1 MESSDRHATPAIND
15 TRNAMSGTV
24 HGPSVQAATIHG
36 DVYLGI
42 AAAQEQAPRVPRQLP
57 PGPRHFTGRTESL
70 DALDAALDAALT
82 GEGPALAVISGP
94 PGVGKTSL
102 ALSWLH
108 RRGDRFPDGQ
118 LYVDL
123 QGHLT
128 EQPVAPSSVLP
139 RFLHALGVGPGH
151 VPGDLAEQT
160 SLFRTLTA
168 GRRLALL
175 CDNAFSAAQV
185 RVLAPVAPGSVCVV
199 TSRWR
204 LTSLLLDG
212 ARMVPLE
219 PLDTEDAVEL
229 LALIAG
235 QERVAADYAAAR
247 DLVDSCGRFPL
258 AVCVGAALLTVRPGW
273 SIAEAAADLDTGIR
287 STAADEEFSMIAC
300 LDQAYAALPSDA
312 ARLYRR
318 LGLHPGPEFG
328 AGVVTAVASAE
339 PAIGG
344 PRERAAAL
352 VDASLLSAPG
362 PDRYRFHD
370 LIHQHALGRT
380 EADDPGELR
389 GGIVRRVLDHYLA
402 TANSA
407 DRVLNPQRH
416 RPPPHYSSPSP
427 DAITFTDSAAALEW
441 FATERGNL
449 VSAQRLAADNDLHS
463 AAWQIA
469 DAMWPLFS
477 SLHLHEDWTAAYEL
491 GVASARACG
500 HRLGEARLLT
510 GLGVALRDAGRD
522 AEALRAF
529 DRAVSVRRDI
539 GDRRGEA
546 LVLHHAALTHRALG
560 DLPRTGELLRTAL
573 DLRTEVG
580 DTRGQAREHAAIG
593 ETESLSGRHTE
604 ALAQLTRARDMLTGT
619 GDHHEILVER
629 LLGQAHVRSGDE
641 PAARAHF
648 AVVLDLLD
656 GKGTVFEEGTVY
668 EALGDLDERE
678 GDRASARSCYARAE
692 AVYTG
697 LGAVQDARRA
707 AARLARLDDTTAGSG

>member
-1 MESSDRHATPAIND
+1 
-15 TRNAMSGTV
+15 MSGTV

-36 DVYLGI
+36 DVYLGS
-42 AAAQEQAPRVPRQLP
+42 AAAQERAPRVPRQLP

-70 DALDAALDAALT
+70 AALDAALDAALT

-139 RFLHALGVGPGH
+139 RFLHALGVGPDH

-219 PLDTEDAVEL
+219 PLDTEDAVRL

-235 QERVAADYAAAR
+235 QERVAADYGAAR

-273 SIAEAAADLDTGIR
+273 SIAAAAADLDAGIR

-328 AGVVTAVASAE
+328 AGVVTAVAAAE

-344 PRERAAAL
+344 PGERVAAL

-362 PDRYRFHD
+362 PGRYRFHD
-370 LIHQHALGRT
+370 VIQHHAKGRAEMDDSNELRT
-380 EADDPGELR
+380 ETVQR
-389 GGIVRRVLDHYLA
+389 ILDHYLS

-407 DRVLNPQRH
+407 DRVLYPQRH
-416 RPPPHYSSPSP
+416 RPPPTYLTSSADPGNAARFP
-427 DAITFTDSAAALEW
+427 DGAAALEW
-441 FATERGNL
+441 FDTERGNL
-449 VSAQRLAADNDLHS
+449 VSAQRLAAEYGLHS
-463 AAWQIA
+463 ATWQIS

-477 SLHLHEDWTAAYEL
+477 YLRYHEDWVSTHEL
-491 GVASARACG
+491 GATAARACG
-500 HRLGEARLLT
+500 HTLGEARLRT
-510 GLGVALRDAGRD
+510 GLGVALYETGRLD
-522 AEALRAF
+522 EALRVFNDALLLRRAF
-529 DRAVSVRRDI
+529 D
-539 GDRRGEA
+539 DRRGEA
-546 LVLHHAALTHRALG
+546 LVLHHIALIHQALG
-560 DLPRTGELLRTAL
+560 DLPQADRLLREAL
-573 DLRTEVG
+573 AIQEEVG
-580 DTRGQAREHAAIG
+580 NRRGQARNHAAIG
-593 ETESLSGRHTE
+593 QVESLSGRHEE
-604 ALAQLTRARDMLTGT
+604 AVVRLTHAREMITGT
-619 GDHHEILVER
+619 GDRYEILIER
-629 LLGQAHVRSGDE
+629 QLGLALARSGDGRTARLHLL
-641 PAARAHF
+641 AA
-648 AVVLDLLD
+648 LDLAD
-656 GKGTVFEEGTVY
+656 ATGKVFDEGIVS
-668 EALGDLDERE
+668 EALGDLAERD
-678 GDRASARSCYARAE
+678 GDRASARSYYVRAE
-692 AVYTG
+692 AIYTK
-697 LGAVQDARRA
+697 LGAVKDAERA
-707 AARLARLDDTTAGSG
+707 SEQAGRLS